1 MQQIV
6 AMVKHWDGDL
16 KKNSLCPAG
25 VNISVHDCVPLS
37 PNDWVMGRLCGKP
50 ESGETRYLCTP
61 ATALDLFQLAI

>member
-1 MQQIV
+1 MQQII

-16 KKNSLCPAG
+16 CPVFPAG

-37 PNDWVMGRLCGKP
+37 PNDWVICGAALRKAFAVKHN
-50 ESGETRYLCTP
+50 LCTP